1 MQSVDGSN
9 EGSQADAGRRYVV
22 ISPVKNEADYIQLT
36 LDSMVHQTITPAAWI
51 IVNDGSQ
58 DETEAIVRKYAE
70 RYAWI
75 RLVNRS
81 GDAVRKRGKGVV
93 EAFYAGY
100 ATLREDYDFIV
111 KLDGDLSF
119 EPTYF
124 ESLLLEFEKDTRLG
138 IAGGALYEKPDGKN
152 WYLYTYSD
160 EVRGCIKMYRR
171 ACFEA
176 IGGLVPAMGWDG
188 IDEWTAFS
196 SGWRVRSFFDYK
208 VYHYRFTGMA
218 TGLLKSFAEQGYGA
232 YSIGYHPLFLVARGV
247 KCMLVRPFVIG
258 GLAMIVAFFRAGL
271 ERRKRLSSPSVI
283 QYIHKAQMR
292 QLGRLVTGRTIHGIR
307 QPAESPNPNNLGC

>member
-1 MQSVDGSN
+1 MHVEDGSKAKS
-9 EGSQADAGRRYVV
+9 EEDVGKRYVV
-22 ISPVKNEADYIQLT
+22 ISPVKNEADFIKLT
-36 LDSMVHQTITPAAWI
+36 IDSMIHQTIKPTAWV

-58 DETEAIVRKYAE
+58 DETETIVNKYAE
-70 RYAWI
+70 QYAWI
-75 RLVNRS
+75 RLVNRP

-93 EAFYAGY
+93 EAFYAGFE
-100 ATLREDYDFIV
+100 TLIEDYDFIA
-111 KLDGDLSF
+111 KLDGDVSF

-124 ESLLLEFEKDTRLG
+124 ESLLHEFENDARLG

-152 WYLYTYSD
+152 WSLYTYSD
-160 EVRGCIKMYRR
+160 EVRGCIKMYRW
-171 ACFEA
+171 ACFNA

-188 IDEWTAFS
+188 IDEWTALS
-196 SGWRVRSFFDYK
+196 LGWRVQSFFDFK

-218 TGLLKSFAEQGYGA
+218 TGLLKSFSEQGYGA
-232 YSIGYHPLFLVARGV
+232 YSIGYHPLFMVARGI
-247 KCMLVRPFVIG
+247 KCMAERPFVIG

-292 QLGRLVTGRTIHGIR
+292 QLGRLVIGKSIHGIR
-307 QPAESPNPNNLGC
+307 TPVENSSLG